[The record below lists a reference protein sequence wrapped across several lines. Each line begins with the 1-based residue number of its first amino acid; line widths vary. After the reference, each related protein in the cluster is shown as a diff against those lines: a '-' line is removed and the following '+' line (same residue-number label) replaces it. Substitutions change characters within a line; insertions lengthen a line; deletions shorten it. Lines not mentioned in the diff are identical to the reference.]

1 MGRTAVLLEL
11 DLLVFGLKDPMVLG
25 MAARLRKGGD
35 KALAAMAVI
44 RLGDYHLLNGRL
56 AEAARCYAE
65 AVPDGEATAR
75 KAPVID
81 RAHSLAIE
89 DLVNGKHLD
98 EARAKLESWELQRP
112 AARLEGDQ
120 LLWRARVN
128 FLAGEW
134 NRALQDL
141 ETSLKVRP
149 GSPEEIDV
157 RFWQA
162 RALFELGRKDEARA
176 IWNSLVKDY
185 PKHERAEAAKLWAA
199 KP

>member
-1 MGRTAVLLEL
+1 
-11 DLLVFGLKDPMVLG
+11 
-25 MAARLRKGGD
+25 MAA
-35 KALAAMAVI
+35 I
-44 RLGDYHLLNGRL
+44 RLGDYYLLSGRIE
-56 AEAARCYAE
+56 EAARCFAE
-65 AVPDGEATAR
+65 AVPDREATER

-81 RAHSLAIE
+81 RSHSLAIE

-98 EARAKLESWELQRP
+98 EARAKLDEWELQRP

-120 LLWRARVN
+120 LLWRARVM
-128 FLAGEW
+128 FLADEW
-134 NRALQDL
+134 NRGLQDL

-162 RALFELGRKDEARA
+162 RALFELGRKDEARK